1 MGNVGLHS
9 GVLVQ
14 MVATGSGS
22 STSCDPSGGA
32 FLDAWRSAG
41 RGLVAARIEFTPQ
54 RPVSPGPHYSETDV
68 SPTSRLLRRLVVASA
83 LIAVVGNAIA
93 QTKPIK
99 IGLILPYRGVWAQLS
114 EPLDRGF
121 QLAVDEYGASL
132 GRKIEIIRADDELTP
147 SVAVQRFNK
156 LVSSD
161 EVDILA
167 GVLGSN
173 VAIALSE
180 LADKAKK
187 PIVFAGSFADE
198 VTGKYCSP
206 YVGRTS
212 FSANGFQYNAGKYW
226 ATHGVK
232 SAFILGPDYAAGHA
246 WLGAFRRGFEENGG
260 KVVQEAWTPFQ
271 KTKDWGP
278 ALTQASTSGAQIIY
292 SIYAGNEAAQVVKQH
307 AEFGLRE
314 KIPLIGDQWVYDE
327 GLWPALGELV
337 YGAKFIA
344 SYFPELDNAENKKF
358 VAAYKKKYN
367 KDPEI
372 NAALGYD
379 NGKAIMLAL
388 QKTSGNMPA
397 ASAEFMATLRSLQFD
412 SPRGK
417 IKFNKN
423 NSALLEK
430 VYVIQLEK
438 QANGQPR
445 RKLIDTFSGAEDL
458 AQCARSF

>member
-1 MGNVGLHS
+1 MRHAISRRAV
-9 GVLVQ
+9 
-14 MVATGSGS
+14 
-22 STSCDPSGGA
+22 
-32 FLDAWRSAG
+32 
-41 RGLVAARIEFTPQ
+41 VAAALLAAAT
-54 RPVSPGPHYSETDV
+54 
-68 SPTSRLLRRLVVASA
+68 TS
-83 LIAVVGNAIA
+83 IA

-99 IGLILPYRGVWAQLS
+99 IGLVLPYRGVWAQLS
-114 EPLDRGF
+114 EPMERGF
-121 QLAVDEYGASL
+121 QLAIDEYGPAL
-132 GRKIEIIRADDELTP
+132 GRPIEIIRADDELTP

-156 LVSSD
+156 LASSD
-161 EVDILA
+161 NVDIIA

-180 LADKAKK
+180 LADRAKK
-187 PIVFAGSFADE
+187 PIVFSGAFADE

-206 YVGRTS
+206 YVARTS

-226 ATHGVK
+226 ASKGMK

-246 WLGAFRRGFEENGG
+246 WLGAFRRGFEQAGG

-278 ALTQASTSGAQIIY
+278 ALTQASTSGAQMIY

-314 KIPLIGDQWVYDE
+314 KLPLIGDQWVYDE
-327 GLWPALGELV
+327 GLWPALGDLV

-344 SYFPELDNAENKKF
+344 SYFPELENAENKKF
-358 VAAYKKKYN
+358 VAAYQKKHGKL
-367 KDPEI
+367 PEI

-388 QKTSGNMPA
+388 KKTEGVMPA
-397 ASAEFMATLRSLQFD
+397 DGAQFISTMRALDFD

-417 IKFNKN
+417 IRFNKH
-423 NSALLEK
+423 NSAQLEK
-430 VYVIQLEK
+430 VYVLELVK
-438 QANGQPR
+438 QPNGQPR
-445 RKLIDTFSGAEDL
+445 RKLLDTFAGESDL
-458 AQCARSF
+458 PQCAKSF